1 MKKTL
6 LCFLFLFT
14 TTFFYAQINDIVHCP
29 GDNNFDLAKQKPLL
43 IGNLNPD
50 ETTVSFHL
58 SLADATNN
66 TNAIATPSNY
76 NAAVGVTTIYVRI
89 DNNGT
94 ITTNSFNIKVV
105 SALNIT
111 ATNTPVFCSGEKVSL
126 TVTPSGGVGPYYYSL
141 NGGSFSSN
149 ATFNNLSAGVYN
161 IQVLDT
167 GTSCPTTFIYTI
179 AASPL
184 LNATAMISGQ
194 MVTIT
199 PIGGTTPYQYS
210 LEGIN
215 YQLSPNFAN
224 LTPGNH
230 VFMVRDINGCIATV
244 SATVLPSLTTT
255 AIITKEMDC
264 SPNSNASIT
273 IAAAGGQSP
282 YTYSLNDGPFQ
293 ANNDFN
299 NLFPGTYSIKA
310 KDAVNTISNP
320 TAITINPLVVLST
333 TALVTNPTS
342 CSTGTITAMATGG
355 KAPYVYSFDGG
366 INFISSNIFS
376 TPNPGTYVIIVKD
389 SKGCLSSSFTTTV
402 QPAQALTITASNKP
416 ILCNG
421 ETASLTINVSGGSGS
436 YQYTLN
442 EASFVNDSYLPAG
455 IYNIEV
461 RDIATGCIATTNYTI
476 TEPTAVTA
484 TYMVQNQNIAVITA
498 SGGTGPYQYSLDGIS
513 YQASNVFTNLIPG
526 TYDIRVRDAQ
536 GCSTTLRAIIAPFL
550 HAAVAI
556 TKELDCTGNG
566 NNGAINVAAI
576 GGQAP
581 YLYSVDSGYTYQ
593 GLNIFN
599 NLSAGTYS
607 VTVKDALNSVTNP
620 TLITLD
626 PPVPVNG
633 VALVTA
639 ATSCTSASMMV
650 HATSGQSPFYYSID
664 NGQTFTNS
672 NIFSNLSPGNYTFF
686 IKDSKG
692 CVSPPLFNMVQQSPP
707 QLLATASSTPLV
719 CAKDKTTVTINAT
732 GGQTPYQYALNNGTF
747 TGSNTFNIPHGT
759 HYITVK
765 DAVGCMVSVE
775 HMVVQPTPIY
785 PDIDIDGQTIT
796 INGQAGTAP
805 YQYSVDSAPYQ
816 TENVFTNLS
825 AGSHSINLKDAKGCE
840 SYGFSVTI
848 SDKDPL
854 IATAAITKQVDC
866 ISNAEITI
874 TATGGQLPYQYS
886 LDGGV
891 NFQDNPVFTNLP
903 AGTYTAF
910 VADALYSAGNS
921 NTIKIEAPATV
932 TATVAISKAVA
943 CGESDTVTITA
954 AGGKAPYLYSF
965 DESNTYSSVNISNS
979 LQQGSHTV
987 FVKDSNGCSTILS
1000 VLIESSDVLSVSLTT
1015 KNPYCFH
1022 DTSGKIIATATG
1034 GKAPYAY
1041 SIGNDYVG
1049 SNTFDNLSAGQYTV
1063 SVKDALGCIST
1074 AIVSIVDPTILS
1086 ATASSTN
1093 STTSTNSDGTITATA
1108 TGGAAPYLYAI
1119 TDSNG
1124 LPMNFQNSFVFTG
1137 LKAGSYDIHVKDS
1150 LGCTTFQPNIIIVNK
1165 PTPIVVNVDITA
1177 VTCVNP
1183 VGIIK
1188 VNATGGILPYKY
1200 SFNGASYV
1208 PSNIFTVAPG
1218 SYIITVSDADN
1229 NQRSI
1234 VADIIPVSAP
1244 SVTAAVTSNVLCKGD
1259 NTGSI
1264 KAAAIGGKA
1273 PYSYSLDGVSFNTT
1287 DTFTNLRAG
1296 TYTIT
1301 VKDVNSCFSTT
1312 TITLT
1317 EPIEALSATAF
1328 PVNDQSIVVTAKGG
1342 TAPYKYFLQ
1351 DKGGVVVAGPQDN
1364 GVFARLPLGLYG
1376 AQITDANGCGYI
1388 VGGINIIPSPPL
1400 SATADVVATNCI
1412 NPGTITVQATGGFQP
1427 YYYSFD
1433 DGATF
1438 TISNVY
1444 SSFIPGNYAIKVR
1457 DYKNTIVSLTAS
1469 LTQGNLP
1476 VINATVTN
1484 VTCKGSA
1491 SGSITATVSGG
1502 YAPYTFSL
1510 NNEPFITT
1518 IGNNII
1524 FSNLQAG
1531 VHRITMKDA
1540 NGCLTEN
1547 QVVISEPTSKLTT
1560 VTTVKNQT
1568 ITVNASGGAGNY
1580 NYAIS
1585 PNLDKFSTNNV
1596 FSDLTPGFYNVIA
1609 MDANG
1614 CFVMM
1619 NVLVDPPAPLI
1630 DGKDKMTLEFKPGQT
1645 LADLIIDGE
1654 NIKWYSS
1661 QNPLAGKNNKANDTP
1676 LPLTTVLVDG
1686 TTYYASQTI
1695 NGVESKE
1702 RLAVTAKLNG
1712 ALSTPNFVLPN
1723 FTFYPNPVLH
1733 SLTISNTA
1741 VIDEVEIFSVA
1752 GKSILAKKIN
1762 SEHSEIDLS
1771 NIASGFY
1778 FLKVNSEGQTKTI
1791 KIVKK

>member
-6 LCFLFLFT
+6 LCFLFLFIT
-14 TTFFYAQINDIVHCP
+14 TIFYAQVNDIVHCP

-58 SLADATNN
+58 SMADATNN
-66 TNAIATPSNY
+66 ANAIATPSNY
-76 NAAVGVTTIYVRI
+76 VAPTGFTTIYVRI

-94 ITTNSFNIKVV
+94 ITSNSFNIKVF
-105 SALNIT
+105 SALNIIATHT
-111 ATNTPVFCSGEKVSL
+111 AILCAGGRSSL
-126 TVTPSGGVGPYYYSL
+126 TVTASAGSGQYLYSI
-141 NGGSFSSN
+141 NGGSFTSN
-149 ATFNNLSAGVYN
+149 NTFSNLSAGVQ
-161 IQVLDT
+161 IIRVLDT
-167 GTSCPTTFIYTI
+167 VAGCPTTISYTI
-179 AASPL
+179 
-184 LNATAMISGQ
+184 NAPTAITATSRILDQ
-194 MVTIT
+194 NTI
-199 PIGGTTPYQYS
+199 
-210 LEGIN
+210 
-215 YQLSPNFAN
+215 
-224 LTPGNH
+224 
-230 VFMVRDINGCIATV
+230 
-244 SATVLPSLTTT
+244 LTT
-255 AIITKEMDC
+255 
-264 SPNSNASIT
+264 
-273 IAAAGGQSP
+273 AAGGTPP
-282 YTYSLNDGPFQ
+282 YTYSLDGVNYQ
-293 ANNDFN
+293 SAN
-299 NLFPGTYSIKA
+299 Y
-310 KDAVNTISNP
+310 
-320 TAITINPLVVLST
+320 
-333 TALVTNPTS
+333 
-342 CSTGTITAMATGG
+342 
-355 KAPYVYSFDGG
+355 
-366 INFISSNIFS
+366 
-376 TPNPGTYVIIVKD
+376 
-389 SKGCLSSSFTTTV
+389 
-402 QPAQALTITASNKP
+402 
-416 ILCNG
+416 
-421 ETASLTINVSGGSGS
+421 
-436 YQYTLN
+436 
-442 EASFVNDSYLPAG
+442 
-455 IYNIEV
+455 
-461 RDIATGCIATTNYTI
+461 
-476 TEPTAVTA
+476 
-484 TYMVQNQNIAVITA
+484 
-498 SGGTGPYQYSLDGIS
+498 
-513 YQASNVFTNLIPG
+513 FTNLIPG
-526 TYDIRVRDAQ
+526 NYDVRVRDVQVCETVVKA
-536 GCSTTLRAIIAPFL
+536 TVAPFL

-556 TKELDCTGNG
+556 RELDCIG
-566 NNGAINVAAI
+566 NNAQLDIVAV
-576 GGQAP
+576 GGQGP
-581 YLYSVDSGYTYQ
+581 YLYSIDNGYTYQ
-593 GLNIFN
+593 PFHIFN
-599 NLSAGTYS
+599 NLSAGTYY
-607 VTVKDALNSVTNP
+607 VRVKDALNSVTNP
-620 TLITLD
+620 TSIIIA
-626 PPVPVNG
+626 PPVAVNG
-633 VALVTA
+633 VALVTT
-639 ATSCTSASMMV
+639 ATSCTNASMMV
-650 HATSGQSPFYYSID
+650 HATAGQAPFYYSID

-707 QLLATASSTPLV
+707 QLLATASSIPLV
-719 CAKDKTTVTINAT
+719 CAKDKTILTINAT

-775 HMVVQPTPIY
+775 HIVVQPTPIY

-840 SYGFSVTI
+840 SYDFIATIADTNPLTSAAAITKQLNCITNAEITVTVSGGKEPYKYSINEGTTFQESNIFTNLGPGTYTIIVKDSVQITNHTNPITI
-848 SDKDPL
+848 QALAP
-854 IATAAITKQVDC
+854 INATAAITK
-866 ISNAEITI
+866 
-874 TATGGQLPYQYS
+874 
-886 LDGGV
+886 
-891 NFQDNPVFTNLP
+891 
-903 AGTYTAF
+903 
-910 VADALYSAGNS
+910 
-921 NTIKIEAPATV
+921 
-932 TATVAISKAVA
+932 AVI
-943 CGESDTVTITA
+943 CGENDTVTITA
-954 AGGKAPYLYSF
+954 TGGKAPYLYSF

-979 LQQGSHTV
+979 LQQGSHTI
-987 FVKDSNGCSTILS
+987 FVKDSNGCSTIIS
-1000 VLIESSDVLSVSLTT
+1000 VIIEPSAVLSVSLTT
-1015 KNPYCFH
+1015 RNPYCFH
-1022 DTSGKIIATATG
+1022 DTSGKITATATG
-1034 GKAPYAY
+1034 GKAPYTY

-1049 SNTFDNLSAGQYTV
+1049 SNTFNNLSAGQYTV
-1063 SVKDALGCIST
+1063 SVKDALGCINT

-1086 ATASSTN
+1086 VTASSTN

-1150 LGCTTFQPNIIIVNK
+1150 FGCTTFQPNIIIVNN
-1165 PTPIVVNVDITA
+1165 PNPIVVNVDVTPVNCINTVGTINITA
-1177 VTCVNP
+1177 S
-1183 VGIIK
+1183 
-1188 VNATGGILPYKY
+1188 GGVAPYQY
-1200 SFNGASYV
+1200 SLNGASYV

-1218 SYIITVSDADN
+1218 SYTITVRDAAND
-1229 NQRSI
+1229 QRSI
-1234 VADIIPVSAP
+1234 VANVTPASVPSAT
-1244 SVTAAVTSNVLCKGD
+1244 VAVTSNILCKGD

-1296 TYTIT
+1296 AYTIT

-1388 VGGINIIPSPPL
+1388 IGGINIIPSPPL
-1400 SATADVVATNCI
+1400 SATADVVATTCI

-1433 DGATF
+1433 NGATF

-1476 VINATVTN
+1476 VINTTVVTN
-1484 VTCKGSA
+1484 VSCKGSA
-1491 SGSITATVSGG
+1491 TGSITATISGG
-1502 YAPYTFSL
+1502 QAPYTFSL

-1540 NGCLTEN
+1540 KGCITEN

-1596 FSDLTPGFYNVIA
+1596 FSDLIPGSYDVIT
-1609 MDANG
+1609 MDMNG
-1614 CFVMM
+1614 CYIRINAV
-1619 NVLVDPPAPLI
+1619 VDPPAPLI
-1630 DGKDKMTLEFKPGQT
+1630 NGQIKLTLEFKPGQT
-1645 LADLIIDGE
+1645 LADLTIDGQ
-1654 NIKWYSS
+1654 NIKWYIN
-1661 QNPLAGKNNKANDTP
+1661 QNPSAGKTSKTNETP
-1676 LPLTTVLVDG
+1676 LPLTTLLVEG

-1695 NGVESKE
+1695 NGIESTE
-1702 RLAVTAKLNG
+1702 RMAVTVKSNA
-1712 ALSTPNFVLPN
+1712 ALSTPDFVLPN
-1723 FTFYPNPVLH
+1723 FKFYPNPVQH
-1733 SLTISNTA
+1733 ILTINNTA
-1741 VIDEVEIFSVA
+1741 VIDEVELFSVA
-1752 GKSILAKKIN
+1752 GKSILSKTIN

-1771 NIASGFY
+1771 TVSSGFY
-1778 FLKVNSEGQTKTI
+1778 LLKVKSEGQTKTI